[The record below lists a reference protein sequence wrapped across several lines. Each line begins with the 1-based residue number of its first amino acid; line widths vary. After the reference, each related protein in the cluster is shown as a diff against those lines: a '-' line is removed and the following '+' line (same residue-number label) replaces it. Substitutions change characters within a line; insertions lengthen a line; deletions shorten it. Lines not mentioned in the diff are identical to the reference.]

1 MTSGAAGGEGE
12 NRVAQEQKCSGGV
25 TEPEKWILLSARQR
39 VTAGL

>member
-1 MTSGAAGGEGE
+1 MVLLEGKGRIGWLKSRRALVE
-12 NRVAQEQKCSGGV
+12 F